1 MMFRTR
7 LLLIFAVALTAAV
20 GMVELIVSSSARRAF
35 ENMEARRVNA
45 IVAQFDKEFR
55 RRGEEIVRTVEG
67 IADSAVA
74 REIAITPDP
83 SAYLSE
89 AGRFA
94 STNRLDLLELV
105 AADGAIVSSAQWQ
118 ARFGYKEDWLASEP
132 DWQSR
137 PAFLKQMCIRDRRG
151 SGQLRFERHVQEKA
165 LKAQQVGRRMRRGKA
180 LGDARELIPL
190 QFSQRAAHS
199 GSGQNFAELLVV
211 LGDVPTD
218 FEEYLRLRHVYSST
232 DRDFLVR
239 DVHVVAPIL
248 VRTRATTEKT
258 GSDVVFVR
266 RLVLAEAGIAID
278 AINGLRGVGGVFRSE
293 AFHRP
298 VQRFHQVAHGLLD
311 LLFESGLARL
321 KPVTVII
328 SR

>member
-118 ARFGYKEDWLASEP
+118 ARFGYKEDWLAS
-132 DWQSR
+132 
-137 PAFLKQMCIRDRRG
+137 AKNC
-151 SGQLRFERHVQEKA
+151 
-165 LKAQQVGRRMRRGKA
+165 
-180 LGDARELIPL
+180 
-190 QFSQRAAHS
+190 
-199 GSGQNFAELLVV
+199 
-211 LGDVPTD
+211 
-218 FEEYLRLRHVYSST
+218 
-232 DRDFLVR
+232 
-239 DVHVVAPIL
+239 
-248 VRTRATTEKT
+248 RT
-258 GSDVVFVR
+258 
-266 RLVLAEAGIAID
+266 
-278 AINGLRGVGGVFRSE
+278 
-293 AFHRP
+293 P
-298 VQRFHQVAHGLLD
+298 
-311 LLFESGLARL
+311 
-321 KPVTVII
+321 
-328 SR
+328 